1 MPKYTNTGTSLV
13 VVGDVRI
20 EAGQTVNSRIW
31 LPTPLP
37 AGISKL
43 SDIPFH
49 NPVILSQAATGTV
62 AVPASVIGNYKI
74 TVFCTTAGLTV
85 KTDSATAVAR
95 ILGVGQTWEAI
106 CLSRTIDSLI
116 FSGGAGY
123 VTIEMI

>member
-13 VVGDVRI
+13 VVGSIRI
-20 EAGQTVNSRIW
+20 EPGQTVDSRIW
-31 LPTPLP
+31 LSTPLP

-49 NPVILSQAATGTV
+49 DSVILSQLAAGTI
-62 AVPASVIGNYKI
+62 AVPASVTGNYKI
-74 TVFCTTAGLTV
+74 TVFCTTTGLTI
-85 KTDSATAVAR
+85 KTDSSSAVAR
-95 ILGVGQTWEAI
+95 ILAIGQAWEAI

-123 VTIEMI
+123 LTIEKI